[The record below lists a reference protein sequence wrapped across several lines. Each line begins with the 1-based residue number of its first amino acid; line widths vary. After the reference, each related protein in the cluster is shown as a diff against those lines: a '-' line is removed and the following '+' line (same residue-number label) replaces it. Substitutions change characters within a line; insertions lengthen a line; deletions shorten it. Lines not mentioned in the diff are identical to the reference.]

1 LPADSVSDVFVAAL
15 PEVFQMM
22 LPFKVGSVPRRLKQ
36 SYLPVIDAE
45 TFPEMILS
53 PLWVV
58 WPLHFVVVA
67 DKVKV
72 TFAGV
77 VSFSPG
83 FDVIVDVEAI
93 LQSILP
99 VNVTVV
105 VCACDALAAVVPTRV
120 ASGRA
125 RSVRARTYF
134 RNTEWFPLLAA
145 CTRHLSGGM

>member
-1 LPADSVSDVFVAAL
+1 
-15 PEVFQMM
+15 M

-45 TFPEMILS
+45 TFP
-53 PLWVV
+53 
-58 WPLHFVVVA
+58 A